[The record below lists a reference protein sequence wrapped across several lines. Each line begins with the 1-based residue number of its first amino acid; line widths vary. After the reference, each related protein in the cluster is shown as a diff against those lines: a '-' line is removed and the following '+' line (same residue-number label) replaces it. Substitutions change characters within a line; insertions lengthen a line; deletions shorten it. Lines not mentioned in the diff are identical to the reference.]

1 MAIPNPS
8 QKDNLTVILFGV
20 LCLLGCIDLFRQYY
34 ANSLSYYA
42 YEYARGVQSNSEF
55 WEIGYNLEE
64 MEYKIKSEREFME
77 QIEKISPNLRTNLRN
92 GMEFSVYGFGSSSSS
107 SSNTGFSSEHEHF
120 LVWRQAR
127 SIIQKLLY
135 NDSRIYQIL
144 CGDNG
149 SPLRVGLNDFRM
161 DERDMCNIFT
171 APTDAINMESD
182 NEPNSAGAETMF
194 EMIDA
199 NTDGEFYLRALSNN
213 RFLTVERKP
222 DSYEWKLIVGGP
234 VAGAAEKFR
243 LSQDGILY
251 SPLIKGGFTCG
262 NGKAV
267 FGYQGPYNNFD
278 KFVFKEVSGH
288 KLQRGYELSDLSN
301 KILNIQNEYGKEAKE
316 VLSKMKKITI
326 LNKNKNIAET
336 DERENHEKI
345 TKIAITVPMTSK
357 NTDMQ
362 SIADSPFFAN
372 LFDSFMKTI
381 DWRSNRFVF
390 RFFLGFDKADL
401 MYDTGDAWSEMRE
414 EFVKRATFHMSQQLM
429 DADTIKN
436 VFSNQLSIQL
446 MHFEHLEGAPTQVV
460 SQLALKA
467 YDDDFDY
474 FYQVN
479 DDTILLTPNWATS
492 LIKVLS
498 DNPYIPNFGVT
509 GPKDTNNDLIFTHA
523 FVHRLHIEIFGHL
536 FPTSFKN
543 WWSDDWITT
552 VYGYEHT
559 FTKSGVEIQ
568 HNVQS
573 QKLGGSTRYDIDQGA
588 QLRLNDEL
596 RRGHVQIDEWLRK
609 NNLPRLPLPVICG
622 YIPLVSY
629 AMEAL
634 RSQNAMASMDHEET
648 LEKIE
653 HHG

>member
-1 MAIPNPS
+1 MTTYNPS
-8 QKDNLTVILFGV
+8 QKDNLTTILIVV
-20 LCLLGCIDLFRQYY
+20 LCLLGGIDLIRQYY
-34 ANSLSYYA
+34 ANSLTYYA
-42 YEYARGVQSNSEF
+42 YVYARGVQSNSEF

-64 MEYKIKSEREFME
+64 MEYKIKSEREYME
-77 QIEKISPNLRTNLRN
+77 HIERISPNLRTNLRN
-92 GMEFSVYGFGSSSSS
+92 GMEFNAYNLGS
-107 SSNTGFSSEHEHF
+107 NPGLSSEHEHF
-120 LVWRQAR
+120 LMWRNAR
-127 SIIQKLLY
+127 SIIQNLLY
-135 NDSRIYQIL
+135 DDSRMYQIT

-171 APTDAINMESD
+171 AAADAIDMESD
-182 NEPNSAGAETMF
+182 NESNSNGAETMF

-199 NTDGEFYLRALSNN
+199 NTDGEFYLRALCNN

-243 LSQDGILY
+243 LSHDGILY

-262 NGKAV
+262 SGKV
-267 FGYQGPYNNFD
+267 VYGYQGPYNNFN

-288 KLQRGYELSDLSN
+288 KLQRGYELADLSN
-301 KILNIQNEYGKEAKE
+301 KILNIQKEYGKEAKE
-316 VLSKMKKITI
+316 ILSRTKKVTS
-326 LNKNKNIAET
+326 KQSVAET
-336 DERENHEKI
+336 DEREDHEKI

-362 SIADSPFFAN
+362 SVADSPLFAN

-381 DWRSNRFVF
+381 DWRSNRFTF
-390 RFFLGFDKADL
+390 CFFLGFDKADL

-429 DADTIKN
+429 DEKTIKN
-436 VFSNQLSIQL
+436 VFSSQLSIHL

-467 YDDDFDY
+467 YDEDFDY

-479 DDTILLTPNWATS
+479 DDTILLTPDWATS
-492 LIKVLS
+492 FVKVLS
-498 DNPYIPNFGVT
+498 ENPYIPNFGVT

-559 FTKSGVEIQ
+559 FTKSGIEIQ
-568 HNVQS
+568 HNVES
-573 QKLGGSTRYDIDQGA
+573 QKLGGSTRYAIDQGA

-596 RRGHVQIDEWLRK
+596 RRGHVQIDEWLK
-609 NNLPRLPLPVICG
+609 KKNLPRLPLPVICG
-622 YIPLVSY
+622 YIPLVST

-634 RSQNAMASMDHEET
+634 RSMKSIASMDHEET
-648 LEKIE
+648 KEKIE